1 MKRLL
6 LWSAGLLLALLLT
19 AGGGFWW
26 LVRRNLSDGAAP
38 PIPGLGAEVRVAFDD
53 RGVATVS
60 ASTWPD
66 ALRVQGYLTAR
77 DRLFQ
82 LELQRRAGEGTLSEL
97 FGKAALDLD
106 RRRRTFGYTRVAARA
121 VGLLPDEERANLEAL
136 SAGVNAF
143 LESHAGRW
151 GLEFALLRT
160 RPKPFTPADALLVL
174 LLMSEDLTTVWP
186 DEAVRGANAGLAS
199 GVRAFVFS
207 TAYGDDVPV
216 VPDAAPF
223 PPPPLPVL
231 APTAA
236 ERPAAAL
243 EPAPGDSAGSEV
255 AGSNNWAVAGNL
267 TASGRPMLANDPH
280 LPIQMPSIWLPM
292 RFEVAGTRV
301 EGVTLPGLPGVVL
314 GRNDAV
320 AWGFTN
326 LYTDV
331 QDLYRESIAD
341 GRADRGTGFEPVVTR
356 VETIPVRGA
365 NAERLEVRE
374 TSHGPIVKGD
384 LALKWTALDPA
395 TLRLPIVAI
404 GRSRSREEFERAL
417 DGFLGPAQSVV
428 WASADGH
435 IGWRATGL
443 IPLRRE
449 GTDGSVPYDGRD
461 AENDW
466 KGFLSGE
473 RLPRV
478 VDPPSGY
485 LVTANNRVIGTGFPV
500 PVSTHFWS
508 AARARRIRDLIE
520 EAKASGRKLDRAAME
535 AIQLDVLSLESR
547 EIARAFSSF
556 LPSDLAKLLSEWDG
570 RAAPSAPQF
579 LVVRTLKRKLAD
591 RTLRTWRVRGERVR
605 LSDERLLDLVRADKA
620 AWKRAGLGEKS
631 AALKLVVE
639 ESVRELSA
647 AYGLDRSK
655 WTWGEAN
662 RLTARHPLGLVP
674 GLGLLFDPPHVPM
687 PGGSGVPRVST
698 PSFGQSMRFLLDW
711 GTPEA
716 ATLVVPFGVSGHV
729 GSPHRMDQFPF
740 WRGGD
745 PSGAATR
752 LARPAAG
759 APMIFRP

>member
-1 MKRLL
+1 MPPGEVSGGS
-6 LWSAGLLLALLLT
+6 SAAT
-19 AGGGFWW
+19 CP
-26 LVRRNLSDGAAP
+26 DGAAP
-38 PIPGLGAEVRVAFDD
+38 PIPGLSAEVRVAFDD

-60 ASTWPD
+60 AATWPD

-106 RRRRTFGYTRVAARA
+106 RRRRTYGYSRVAGRA
-121 VGLLPDEERANLEAL
+121 VGLLPDDERANLEAL
-136 SAGVNAF
+136 SDGVNAF

-160 RPKPFTPADALLVL
+160 RPKPFVPADALLVL
-174 LLMSEDLTTVWP
+174 LLMSEDLSTVWP
-186 DEAVRGANAGLAS
+186 DEAARGANAGLPADL
-199 GVRAFVFS
+199 REFVFS
-207 TAYGDDVPV
+207 TGSEDDVPV

-223 PPPPLPVL
+223 RSPPVPVL
-231 APTAA
+231 ATSAA
-236 ERPAAAL
+236 ERPAAVL
-243 EPAPGDSAGSEV
+243 ELAPGDSADAEI
-255 AGSNNWAVAGNL
+255 AGSNNWAVAGFL
-267 TASGRPMLANDPH
+267 AASGKPMLANDPH

-292 RFEVAGTRV
+292 RFDVAGMHV

-314 GRNDAV
+314 GRNDTI

-331 QDLYRESIAD
+331 EDLYRETIVD
-341 GRADRGTGFEPVVTR
+341 GRAARGAGFEPVAVR
-356 VETIPVRGA
+356 VETIPVRGGP
-365 NAERLEVRE
+365 AERLEVKE
-374 TSHGPIVKGD
+374 TSHGPLVKPD
-384 LALKWTALDPA
+384 LALKWTALDPS

-404 GRSRSREEFERAL
+404 DRSGSREEFDRAL
-417 DGFLGPAQSVV
+417 DRFLGPAQNVI

-443 IPLRRE
+443 IPLRRP
-449 GTDGSVPYDGRD
+449 GTDGSAPYDGRD

-466 KGFLSGE
+466 KGFLTAE
-473 RLPRV
+473 RLPRI

-500 PVSTHFWS
+500 PVSSHFWS
-508 AARARRIRDLIE
+508 AARARRIRNLIE
-520 EAKASGRKLDRAAME
+520 EAKKSGRKLDRAAME

-547 EIARAFSSF
+547 EIARAF
-556 LPSDLAKLLSEWDG
+556 LPVLPPDLAKLLSDWDG
-570 RAAPSAPQF
+570 RAVPSAPQF

-591 RTLRTWRVRGERVR
+591 RTLRTWRVRGDRVR
-605 LSDERLLDLVRADKA
+605 LADERLLDLVRADRA

-631 AALKLVVE
+631 AVLKLIVE

-655 WTWGEAN
+655 WTWGEGN

-674 GLGLLFDPPHVPM
+674 GLGLVFDPPHVPM

-698 PSFGQSMRFLLDW
+698 PSFGQSMRFLVDW
-711 GTPEA
+711 GAPDA

-729 GSPHRMDQFPF
+729 GSQHRMDQFPF

-752 LARPAAG
+752 LARPPAG
-759 APMIFRP
+759 APMVFRP